1 MNFIAG
7 ALLLFMD
14 EEVVFWALATIVE
27 DLLPGY
33 FAQDLVAA
41 QVDQLVF
48 KHMVR
53 GDLTR
58 DAVAHPQDESEIY
71 SKGNCQVWVAMG
83 STSENHLRP
92 QDATVRI
99 LFNPLMPCGL
109 FGSSEDSRSTCEAR
123 APGMPLPVCP
133 DLLVTNSPM
142 TVTLYSHLSS

>member
-1 MNFIAG
+1 MCNDINGSQDEACKHSGSSRAVLAGMLLDVCQLCFRSNIACPSHNTGHPRLQGMNFIAG

-53 GDLTR
+53 V
-58 DAVAHPQDESEIY
+58 ACVAHWQRA
-71 SKGNCQVWVAMG
+71 G
-83 STSENHLRP
+83 
-92 QDATVRI
+92 
-99 LFNPLMPCGL
+99 PL
-109 FGSSEDSRSTCEAR
+109 EEACS
-123 APGMPLPVCP
+123 PVLPVCT
-133 DLLVTNSPM
+133 DLHM
-142 TVTLYSHLSS
+142 TAP

>member
-1 MNFIAG
+1 MVLNVFDECNVEDPTRAPLSTSHHIPRQGMNFIAG

-53 GDLTR
+53 GWEFERSLL
-58 DAVAHPQDESEIY
+58 
-71 SKGNCQVWVAMG
+71 
-83 STSENHLRP
+83 STQR
-92 QDATVRI
+92 V
-99 LFNPLMPCGL
+99 G
-109 FGSSEDSRSTCEAR
+109 
-123 APGMPLPVCP
+123 
-133 DLLVTNSPM
+133 
-142 TVTLYSHLSS
+142 

>member
-53 GDLTR
+53 GSSKARARYARELPGCHAR
-58 DAVAHPQDESEIY
+58 DTVA
-71 SKGNCQVWVAMG
+71 
-83 STSENHLRP
+83 RP
-92 QDATVRI
+92 DATE
-99 LFNPLMPCGL
+99 FWSAYQDMGL
-109 FGSSEDSRSTCEAR
+109 AIG
-123 APGMPLPVCP
+123 
-133 DLLVTNSPM
+133 
-142 TVTLYSHLSS
+142 

>member
-1 MNFIAG
+1 MDVHWGPACCQSAAALKRVHEQPGCALVQGMNFIAG

-53 GDLTR
+53 LDVRLEVRTFR
-58 DAVAHPQDESEIY
+58 
-71 SKGNCQVWVAMG
+71 
-83 STSENHLRP
+83 NHAR
-92 QDATVRI
+92 TTCR
-99 LFNPLMPCGL
+99 GL
-109 FGSSEDSRSTCEAR
+109 D
-123 APGMPLPVCP
+123 PW
-133 DLLVTNSPM
+133 SP
-142 TVTLYSHLSS
+142 

>member
-53 GDLTR
+53 VACSAHWRTAGALARVVFPCTSCGDLLKT
-58 DAVAHPQDESEIY
+58 I
-71 SKGNCQVWVAMG
+71 
-83 STSENHLRP
+83 
-92 QDATVRI
+92 
-99 LFNPLMPCGL
+99 NPWLSRYIMP
-109 FGSSEDSRSTCEAR
+109 
-123 APGMPLPVCP
+123 
-133 DLLVTNSPM
+133 
-142 TVTLYSHLSS
+142 

>member
-1 MNFIAG
+1 MREQLTALVQGMNFIAG

-53 GDLTR
+53 R
-58 DAVAHPQDESEIY
+58 RR
-71 SKGNCQVWVAMG
+71 C
-83 STSENHLRP
+83 
-92 QDATVRI
+92 VR
-99 LFNPLMPCGL
+99 FRTFRG
-109 FGSSEDSRSTCEAR
+109 SRSIRLSE
-123 APGMPLPVCP
+123 PVAVV
-133 DLLVTNSPM
+133 DM
-142 TVTLYSHLSS
+142 QGD